1 MAHQYRMADS
11 CSLYHRRPRNV
22 RHFFILEPMKMT
34 DEMIDRI
41 VDFVAENGL
50 QDYGGCQIT
59 RLCEHFNISR
69 ETFYR
74 MMGNV
79 TFMTRIN
86 EAKEIFRN
94 NMTAN
99 IVNSLYKSATGY
111 EYEKKHAETITDK
124 NGNKRQKARAETINV
139 PPNVQA
145 GIFLLTNIAPDKWQN
160 RQNVKQDVNANV
172 DATVKQ
178 RYSFDDVDDDALA
191 EFVDKMQDAEH
202 ERVTKEQYNG

>member
-1 MAHQYRMADS
+1 
-11 CSLYHRRPRNV
+11 
-22 RHFFILEPMKMT
+22 
-34 DEMIDRI
+34 MIVRI

-74 MMGNV
+74 MMENV

-172 DATVKQ
+172 DANIKQ